1 MNGIL
6 FQEKKEKKLSCF
18 IIHVNDAVRKKDSLR
33 KKSSRF
39 CFPLAAA
46 RREQNTKEKPEQK

>member
-6 FQEKKEKKLSCF
+6 FQEKNLPCF

-33 KKSSRF
+33 KKSPRV